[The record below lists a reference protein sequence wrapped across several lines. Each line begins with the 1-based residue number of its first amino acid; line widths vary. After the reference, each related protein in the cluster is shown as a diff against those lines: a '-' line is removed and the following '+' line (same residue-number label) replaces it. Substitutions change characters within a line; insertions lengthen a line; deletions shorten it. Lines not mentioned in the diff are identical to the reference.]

1 MNADQRAERRKRERA
16 RLRRQRRFAAVLA
29 LVFLALSV
37 TAAAA
42 RPWKSSAHRQI
53 AVASFVP
60 AAYLGTLLR
69 PDHTHHHRRGRVSP
83 EHRAIARFLSLGYPV
98 YCGGGH
104 KRLVALTFDDG
115 PAFWSSDVVNILRGH
130 GARATF
136 FLVGR
141 QVLAFPSHARI
152 ERRAGVLGD
161 HTWSHPYFNKLTR
174 SAIKVE
180 IENGRWAL
188 NRYARVPVAL
198 FRPPYG
204 EHTAAVDSIIRSD
217 SLLQILWS
225 IDSRDYEG
233 GTWREIGRNVVSRL
247 RPGSI
252 VLMHEIH
259 PQSIAALKLVVL
271 PALRRMHLRAVTVP
285 ELLAADP
292 PSVSQL
298 REGVRGCS

>member
-1 MNADQRAERRKRERA
+1 MNAEQRAERRRRERA
-16 RLRRQRRFAAVLA
+16 RVRRQRRFAVVGSVVIVVL
-29 LVFLALSV
+29 LV
-37 TAAAA
+37 AAGA
-42 RPWKSSAHRQI
+42 RPWETSARRQPVAI
-53 AVASFVP
+53 ASFVP
-60 AAYLGTLLR
+60 TQYLGPLLR
-69 PDHTHHHRRGRVSP
+69 PDRGYHHRAGTGSR
-83 EHRAIARFLSLGYPV
+83 EHRAIARFLALGYPI
-98 YCGGGH
+98 YCGGGNR
-104 KRLVALTFDDG
+104 RLVALTLDDG
-115 PAFWSSDVVNILRGH
+115 PAFWSSDVVDILRGH
-130 GARATF
+130 RARATF

-141 QVLAFPSHARI
+141 QVLAFPSHARV

-161 HTWSHPYFNKLTR
+161 HTWSHPYFNRLTR

-188 NRYARVPVAL
+188 NHYARVPVAL

-204 EHTAAVDSIIRSD
+204 EHTAAVDEIVRSFG
-217 SLLQILWS
+217 LLEILWS

-233 GTWREIGRNVVSRL
+233 GSWRVIGRNVVSRL
-247 RPGSI
+247 RPGAI

-259 PQSIAALKLVVL
+259 PQSIA
-271 PALRRMHLRAVTVP
+271 ALRRMHLRAVTVP